1 MRFTFADIFFGRKV
15 KTMDEGLISDTEHP
29 EKFVTK
35 RFDSLFAPIPL
46 SKCPQEGKL
55 DLVGFGLFRAPE
67 APKAASLS
75 YNGLFLGTSKPPRRF
90 ES

>member
-1 MRFTFADIFFGRKV
+1 MVER
-15 KTMDEGLISDTEHP
+15 LISDIKHQEI
-29 EKFVTK
+29 FVTK
-35 RFDSLFAPIPL
+35 RFDSLFAPLAL
-46 SKCPQEGKL
+46 SKCSQEGKL
-55 DLVGFGLFRAPE
+55 DLVEFGLFRALE